1 MLVGFLKANDNEAIS
16 QTMSSWSFNLDFPLF
31 LQILKASKRLPLLP
45 QEDQPNHTLQ
55 KMAVIDRSLFFR
67 SLLQNSNGRASC
79 VIKARCKCSGYS
91 LMSLTTLLIKV
102 CVCVCARARAHV
114 VQRERR
120 GRGKLANTTLF

>member
-55 KMAVIDRSLFFR
+55 KMAVIDLVKQLLSRSRSL
-67 SLLQNSNGRASC
+67 G
-79 VIKARCKCSGYS
+79 
-91 LMSLTTLLIKV
+91 M
-102 CVCVCARARAHV
+102 
-114 VQRERR
+114 
-120 GRGKLANTTLF
+120 NTKDVLNES